1 MHSLFGGRKSSTNLV
16 AARSSQFDEFGALSD
31 SPVSPRT
38 QRDKDRSRKRAISS
52 SAGGGVSSADLSSVP
67 PQDGPPLG
75 GYSHLPDGAFF
86 PTVIPPKK
94 PASLT
99 EYGYISAEADI
110 LLSIEDALRLVAV
123 VDRELSTRGAFLLCA
138 SLSKL
143 PFCGR

>member
-52 SAGGGVSSADLSSVP
+52 SAGGGVSSADLSA
-67 PQDGPPLG
+67 PQDSPLG

-86 PTVIPPKK
+86 PTVIPPKR
-94 PASLT
+94 PAASLT

-123 VDRELSTRGAFLLCA
+123 VDRELSTRGAFCLLEFLFV
-138 SLSKL
+138 S
-143 PFCGR
+143 